1 MQRTGQTL
9 PCQAPGRP
17 SCIPKHP
24 SLKRRCNTSGAGGNP
39 ARRGSPHSLQLR
51 GNEVPGVS
59 PGRLRVGART
69 EQRTDPRNRTLAA
82 PPRRDPGDH
91 RPQEGSPGTRPP
103 PGVSP
108 GGMQAHY
115 TVSYG
120 VQFFTDGDVGHVQDE
135 DGNEHLECGNLRV
148 IIRRATPPPPPV
160 EIPFEHDNFGII
172 PWRVHIPAA
181 LAAEFSPPAARGHR
195 GPGRIALGVA
205 AAGFIVI
212 TELGHRHPPQRVRY
226 G

>member
-1 MQRTGQTL
+1 MEALPAEEAPTVFNFERMKCLAFHPGAFELELARSNGQIPATGHWQLRPGETRAIIV
-9 PCQAPGRP
+9 PRKAVQAPG
-17 SCIPKHP
+17 
-24 SLKRRCNTSGAGGNP
+24 
-39 ARRGSPHSLQLR
+39 
-51 GNEVPGVS
+51 
-59 PGRLRVGART
+59 
-69 EQRTDPRNRTLAA
+69 
-82 PPRRDPGDH
+82 
-91 RPQEGSPGTRPP
+91 PP

-195 GPGRIALGVA
+195 GPGRIALDVA
-205 AAGFIVI
+205 AARFIVI
-212 TELGHRHPPQRVRY
+212 TELGHRHPPERVRY